1 VSDFDVGLDFLLA
14 QSGQSLLAIFWYTI
28 VFEIPRYAL
37 AFVAVAL
44 APTLARF
51 WTRSAR
57 GAEPPR
63 GASARVSVVV
73 VGHSE
78 AESLERCARS
88 LREQSL
94 TGLEIV
100 LVSDGSTDRMAA
112 IATRL
117 VKQGL
122 ADLALATD
130 LRGGKSSGVNLGI
143 FASTGDIIVNVDCD
157 CSYDRFAIQNML
169 NRFEDPAVGA
179 VCGDLAPR
187 NGDATLIGRLQEI
200 EYLSTVS
207 VGKRIAAAFGQVVCV
222 SGAFGAFRRE
232 ALDSIGAFD
241 VGGGE
246 DLDLTL
252 RLRAKGW
259 RIEFAEDA
267 VCYTD
272 VPATLWPLIRQ
283 RFRWERDATWLRFRK
298 HRRSM
303 NARSRGFRF
312 AEAFHQWEYLA
323 FNVFGAA
330 IFPVYIGWLYATY
343 GAFATVTLIAM
354 QMGLFAI
361 EVLTLAIA
369 AYITGR
375 PAFVRN
381 LPYLLG
387 YSLLA
392 TYVMRFVRLWAYLE
406 EWFLAGSRRDNY
418 VPSKVRAVRS
428 W

>member
-28 VFEIPRYAL
+28 LFEIPRYAL

-44 APTLARF
+44 APALARF
-51 WTRSAR
+51 WTRSTRAAEPAR
-57 GAEPPR
+57 GVP
-63 GASARVSVVV
+63 ARVSVVV

-78 AESLERCARS
+78 AESLERYARS

-94 TGLEIV
+94 SGLEIV

-112 IATRL
+112 VAARL

-130 LRGGKSSGVNLGI
+130 LRGGKSSGVNLAI
-143 FASTGDIIVNVDCD
+143 LASTGDIVVNVDCD

-169 NRFEDPAVGA
+169 NRFGDPAVGA

-207 VGKRIAAAFGQVVCV
+207 VGKRIAAAFDQVVCV

-241 VGGGE
+241 VGGAE

-283 RFRWERDATWLRFRK
+283 RFRWERDAIWLRFRK

-303 NARSRGFRF
+303 NARSPRF
-312 AEAFHQWEYLA
+312 QLAEAFHQWEYLA

-330 IFPVYIGWLYATY
+330 IIPVSG
-343 GAFATVTLIAM
+343 GCM
-354 QMGLFAI
+354 
-361 EVLTLAIA
+361 
-369 AYITGR
+369 R
-375 PAFVRN
+375 PMAHLR
-381 LPYLLG
+381 P
-387 YSLLA
+387 
-392 TYVMRFVRLWAYLE
+392 
-406 EWFLAGSRRDNY
+406 RR
-418 VPSKVRAVRS
+418 
-428 W
+428 